1 MEEEKNK
8 FLYFFHRREG
18 WGRGELPQ
26 GNVINLKNEFHL
38 KMFDKN
44 IFHKILA
51 VHIVLLSLSSDEEQ
65 GNTQLCEG

>member
-1 MEEEKNK
+1 
-8 FLYFFHRREG
+8 
-18 WGRGELPQ
+18 
-26 GNVINLKNEFHL
+26 
-38 KMFDKN
+38 MFDKN